1 MNLINR
7 YSLLIAFAFVALFSA
22 CTKEYAHISEE
33 DELNIQAYLSANNL
47 SFQKFDTTGAYYSVV
62 SPGTGPDLD
71 YTMQIPLIFTVKSLD
86 GKYTSQDTFIN
97 HYAGRF
103 GYYTPNVLREA
114 IMANL
119 KKEGGTIRVIVPS
132 RKAYGRN
139 GSGPIPGNA
148 SLDYTVKVLER
159 AKLAQY
165 EDAVIQSYLSRN
177 SLTGFTRTS
186 NGLVYKIIEQGTGSS
201 ITADSTVT
209 AEYTGKLLNGTVF
222 DERTSTPATF
232 SLYDPNLIKGW
243 KEGIPLLKEGGTI
256 RMIIPSALG
265 YGLAGSPSSSV
276 GQTSIPS
283 FAPLD
288 FQVKINE
295 VKP

>member
-1 MNLINR
+1 MKLINR
-7 YSLLIAFAFVALFSA
+7 SSFLIALAFVAIISA
-22 CTKEYAHISEE
+22 CTKEYASISEE
-33 DELNIQAYLSANNL
+33 DDINIQAYISANNL
-47 SFQKFDTTGAYYSVV
+47 SMQKFDTTGAYYSVV
-62 SPGTGPDLD
+62 SEGKGPDLD
-71 YTMQIPLIFTVKSLD
+71 YTKQIPLIFTVKSLD
-86 GKYTSQDTFIN
+86 GKYTSQDTFLN

-103 GYYTPNVLREA
+103 GYYTPNVLRET

-165 EDAVIQSYLSRN
+165 EDAVIQSYLSKN
-177 SLTGFTRTS
+177 SLSGFS
-186 NGLVYKIIEQGTGSS
+186 KSADGIWYKIAEPGTGTTT
-201 ITADSTVT
+201 IALDSTIT
-209 AEYTGKLLNGTVF
+209 FNYTGRLLNGTVF
-222 DERTSTPATF
+222 ETNEGVSTILSSYIP
-232 SLYDPNLIKGW
+232 SWQKIVPLI
-243 KEGIPLLKEGGTI
+243 KEGGSVRFI
-256 RMIIPSALG
+256 APSSFS
-265 YGLAGSPSSSV
+265 YGLTGSQASAV
-276 GQTSIPS
+276 GQISIPA

-288 FQVKINE
+288 FDVKVTE

>member
-1 MNLINR
+1 MNR
-7 YSLLIAFAFVALFSA
+7 YSFFLALAVLLVA
-22 CTKEYAHISEE
+22 CTKEYASITEE
-33 DELNIQAYLSANNL
+33 DEINIQAYMSANNL
-47 SFQKFDTTGAYYSVV
+47 SMQKFDTTGAYYSVV
-62 SPGTGPDLD
+62 SPGVGPELD
-71 YTMQIPLIFTVKSLD
+71 YTKQIPLIFTVKSLD

-119 KKEGGTIRVIVPS
+119 KNEGGTIRVIVPS

-165 EDAVIQSYLSRN
+165 EDAVIQSYLSKN
-177 SLTGFTRTS
+177 SLAGFTKS
-186 NGLVYKIIEQGTGSS
+186 ADGIWYKITEPGTGTK
-201 ITADSTVT
+201 IIGLDSTLT
-209 AEYTGKLLNGTVF
+209 FNYTGKLLNGTVF
-222 DERTSTPATF
+222 ETNEGVSTILSGYIP
-232 SLYDPNLIKGW
+232 SWQKIVPLI
-243 KEGIPLLKEGGTI
+243 KEGGSV
-256 RMIIPSALG
+256 RFVAPSSFS
-265 YGLAGSPSSSV
+265 YGLAGSQASSV
-276 GQTSIPS
+276 GQVSIPA

-288 FQVKINE
+288 FDVK
-295 VKP
+295 VTKVGP

>member
-22 CTKEYAHISEE
+22 CTKEYASISEE

-177 SLTGFTRTS
+177 SLTGFAKS
-186 NGLVYKIIEQGTGSS
+186 ADGIWYKITEPGTGTKV
-201 ITADSTVT
+201 IGLDSTLT
-209 AEYTGKLLNGTVF
+209 FNYTGKLLNGTVF
-222 DERTSTPATF
+222 ETNEGVSTILSGYIP
-232 SLYDPNLIKGW
+232 SWQKI
-243 KEGIPLLKEGGTI
+243 IPLIKEGGSV
-256 RMIIPSALG
+256 RFLAPSSFS
-265 YGLAGSPSSSV
+265 YGLVGSQASSV
-276 GQTSIPS
+276 GQISIPG

-288 FQVKINE
+288 FDVKVTKIGR
-295 VKP
+295 